1 MKQLDDEKLKV
12 RGKIDPRRALFLK
25 YYLDI
30 ESKTFSN
37 AYQSAVKA
45 GYDESYAEQIL
56 GQNWVSENIRYDI
69 MVRNAEKN
77 LEEFLDMEE
86 DVEVNIRNKE
96 GDILETK
103 TVKDGK
109 ILDVKANVSK
119 FVAER
124 LGKFGEKKEID
135 IKSQSLDEIA
145 SALKDLAKNE

>member
-1 MKQLDDEKLKV
+1 
-12 RGKIDPRRALFLK
+12 
-25 YYLDI
+25 
-30 ESKTFSN
+30 
-37 AYQSAVKA
+37 
-45 GYDESYAEQIL
+45 
-56 GQNWVSENIRYDI
+56 
-69 MVRNAEKN
+69 MVRKAEKN
-77 LEEFLDMEE
+77 LEDFLDMQE

-145 SALKDLAKNE
+145 LALKDLAKNE